1 MRFRIGVTDSGKR
14 AKEDGVIARIRGT
27 RSTRPDRGQKAFAL
41 IAALGLMLGTV
52 VGTVAQDDKPT
63 VAVGSKEFTEQ
74 FIVGEM
80 LALLLEDAGYPVERQ
95 LGLAGSI
102 VVHEA
107 LVNDQVDT
115 YVEYTGTGLLAI
127 LNMSLPTG
135 TPAAGAA
142 GATPIAGVDAVYD
155 TVKEEYAEQF
165 NVVWLDPLGFNNTY
179 TLALKEEQAAEL
191 GVETISDLIAV
202 SGDLAFGGTQE
213 FLSRPDGLPGL
224 METYEGLEFAE
235 SQGFDPGLVYQAVDS
250 GDVDVISA
258 FATDGRIP
266 ALGLAT
272 LEDDLGF
279 FPPYYA
285 APVVRQELL
294 DEDPAVADVLNSL
307 AGLLDDQ
314 TMAGLNAQV
323 DVDGEEPEDVA
334 RAFLEEQGLIG
345 AE

>member
-1 MRFRIGVTDSGKR
+1 MTRM
-14 AKEDGVIARIRGT
+14 RGT
-27 RSTRPDRGQKAFAL
+27 SSTFQAFRQTVL
-41 IAALGLMLGTV
+41 CLFAALALMLGMTT
-52 VGTVAQDDKPT
+52 GTAAQTT
-63 VAVGSKEFTEQ
+63 VAVGSKQFTEQ
-74 FIVGEM
+74 LILGEL
-80 LALLLEDAGYPVERQ
+80 LALLLEDSGYTVERQ
-95 LGLAGSI
+95 IGLAGTD
-102 VVHEA
+102 VVHQA
-107 LVNDQVDT
+107 LINDEVDT

-127 LNMSLPTG
+127 LGMDLPAA
-135 TPAAGAA
+135 TPAAGGVTPVA
-142 GATPIAGVDAVYD
+142 GTETGVDAVYD
-155 TVKEEYAEQF
+155 IVKREYADQL
-165 NVVWLDPLGFNNTY
+165 NIAWLDPLGFNNTY
-179 TLALKEEQAAEL
+179 TLALTEERAAEL

-202 SGDLAFGGTQE
+202 SGDLTFGGTQE
-213 FLSRPDGLPGL
+213 FLTRPDGLPGL
-224 METYEGLEFAE
+224 METYPGLEFADA
-235 SQGFDPGLVYQAVDS
+235 QGFDPGLVYQAVDS

-266 ALGLAT
+266 ALGLVT
-272 LEDDLGF
+272 LEDDQGF

-307 AGLLDDQ
+307 AGLLDDE

>member
-1 MRFRIGVTDSGKR
+1 MTGL
-14 AKEDGVIARIRGT
+14 RGT
-27 RSTRPDRGQKAFAL
+27 RFTFTTRVQTALSL
-41 IAALGLMLGTV
+41 IAVLGLMFGTV

-74 FIVGEM
+74 LIVGEL
-80 LALLLEDAGYPVERQ
+80 LALLLEDAGYEVERQ
-95 LGLAGSI
+95 LGLAGSA
-102 VVHEA
+102 VVHQA
-107 LVNDQVDT
+107 LVNDEVDT

-135 TPAAGAA
+135 TPTAGAA
-142 GATPIAGVDAVYD
+142 ATPVAGVDAVYD
-155 TVKEEYAEQF
+155 IVKDEYAEQF
-165 NVVWLDPLGFNNTY
+165 NVAWLEPLGFNNTY
-179 TLALKEEQAAEL
+179 TLALTEERAAEL

-213 FLSRPDGLPGL
+213 FLTRPDGLPGL

-266 ALGLAT
+266 ALGLFT

-334 RAFLEEQGLIG
+334 RTFLEEQGLIG
-345 AE
+345 TE

>member
-1 MRFRIGVTDSGKR
+1 MTRMCGTSPTLQALKR
-14 AKEDGVIARIRGT
+14 TG
-27 RSTRPDRGQKAFAL
+27 L
-41 IAALGLMLGTV
+41 CLLAALGLMLGTV
-52 VGTVAQDDKPT
+52 TGTVAQDAQTT
-63 VAVGSKEFTEQ
+63 VAVGSKQFTEQ
-74 FIVGEM
+74 LILGEL
-80 LALLLEDAGYPVERQ
+80 LALLLEDAGYTVERQ
-95 LGLAGSI
+95 IGLAGTD
-102 VVHEA
+102 VVHQA
-107 LVNDQVDT
+107 LINDEVDT

-127 LNMSLPTG
+127 LGMDLPSA
-135 TPAAGAA
+135 TPAAG
-142 GATPIAGVDAVYD
+142 GATPVAGAETGVDAVYD
-155 TVKEEYAEQF
+155 IVKGEYAEQF
-165 NVVWLDPLGFNNTY
+165 NIAWLDPLGFNNTY
-179 TLALKEEQAAEL
+179 TLALTEERAAEL

-202 SGDLAFGGTQE
+202 SGDLTFGGTQE
-213 FLSRPDGLPGL
+213 FLTRPDGLPGL
-224 METYEGLEFAE
+224 METYPGLEFADA
-235 SQGFDPGLVYQAVDS
+235 QGFDPGLVYQAVDS

-266 ALGLAT
+266 ALGLVT

-307 AGLLDDQ
+307 AGLLDDE

>member
-1 MRFRIGVTDSGKR
+1 VLCLF
-14 AKEDGVIARIRGT
+14 
-27 RSTRPDRGQKAFAL
+27 
-41 IAALGLMLGTV
+41 AALGLVLGT
-52 VGTVAQDDKPT
+52 GTGTAAQDAQTT
-63 VAVGSKEFTEQ
+63 VAVGSKQFTEQ
-74 FIVGEM
+74 LVLGEL
-80 LALLLEDAGYPVERQ
+80 LALLLEDAGYTVERQ
-95 LGLAGSI
+95 IGLAGTD
-102 VVHEA
+102 VVHQA
-107 LVNDQVDT
+107 LINDEVDT

-127 LNMSLPTG
+127 LGMDLPSA
-135 TPAAGAA
+135 TPTAGAA
-142 GATPIAGVDAVYD
+142 TPVAGAETGVDAVYD
-155 TVKEEYAEQF
+155 IVKREYADQL
-165 NVVWLDPLGFNNTY
+165 NIAWLDPLGFNNTY
-179 TLALKEEQAAEL
+179 TLALTEERAAEL

-202 SGDLAFGGTQE
+202 SGDLTFGGTQE
-213 FLSRPDGLPGL
+213 FLTRPDGLPGL
-224 METYEGLEFAE
+224 METYQGLEFADA
-235 SQGFDPGLVYQAVDS
+235 QGFDPGLVYQAVDS

-266 ALGLAT
+266 ALGLVT

-279 FPPYYA
+279 FPPYFA

-307 AGLLDDQ
+307 AGLLDDE

>member
-1 MRFRIGVTDSGKR
+1 M
-14 AKEDGVIARIRGT
+14 ARLRGML
-27 RSTRPDRGQKAFAL
+27 PIFAVRGQAAL
-41 IAALGLMLGTV
+41 AVIVALGLMLGTV
-52 VGTVAQDDKPT
+52 SGIVAQDAKPT
-63 VAVGSKEFTEQ
+63 VAVGSKQFTEQ
-74 FIVGEM
+74 LILGE
-80 LALLLEDAGYPVERQ
+80 LLVLLLEDAGYEVERQ
-95 LGLAGSI
+95 TGLAGTDI
-102 VVHEA
+102 VHQA
-107 LVNDQVDT
+107 LLSGEVDT
-115 YVEYTGTGLLAI
+115 YVEYTGTALLAI
-127 LNMSLPTG
+127 LGLSLPAA
-135 TPAAGAA
+135 TPAAVTPMADAA
-142 GATPIAGVDAVYD
+142 ATPMAGVDVVYD
-155 TVKEEYAEQF
+155 IVRDEYAEQF
-165 NVVWLDPLGFNNTY
+165 DVVWLDPLGFNNTY
-179 TLALKEEQAAEL
+179 TLALTEERATEL

-202 SGDLAFGGTQE
+202 SGDLTFGGTQE
-213 FLSRPDGLPGL
+213 FLVRPDGLPGL
-224 METYEGLEFAE
+224 MEVYEGLEFADV
-235 SQGFDPGLVYQAVDS
+235 QGFDAGLVYQAVDA

-266 ALGLAT
+266 ALGLVI